1 MEKFRKLGGI
11 GISSSIY
18 LVKSVELTL
27 VINSSYDYY
36 EILVK
41 LILWVFRH
49 MSSKILNFI
58 FMRTNIGYQVV
69 LEAHFVCM
77 SGMRSSLIFF
87 VLFLN
92 FAENRGDI

>member
-1 MEKFRKLGGI
+1 MGRLDEKRKKTGGI

-18 LVKSVELTL
+18 LVQSVELTL

-49 MSSKILNFI
+49 MSTKILNFI
-58 FMRTNIGYQVV
+58 FMRTNIGYQVI

-77 SGMRSSLIFF
+77 RGMRNSLIF
-87 VLFLN
+87 LFC
-92 FAENRGDI
+92 F